1 MPSSKPNIE
10 NYDSAADSD
19 IALDNE
25 QEPPAA
31 KKQKIVK
38 KNPVTKDEIIER
50 VKKGAQ
56 QKEKLQVKIK
66 TIETRLMM
74 AKTQEM
80 KLDCETLRNEMLLK
94 DMGN

>member
-1 MPSSKPNIE
+1 MPTSKPNIE

-25 QEPPAA
+25 QEPPVA

>member
-1 MPSSKPNIE
+1 MPSSKPNME

-31 KKQKIVK
+31 KKQKIAK
-38 KNPVTKDEIIER
+38 KNPVTKDEIVER
-50 VKKGAQ
+50 IKKGAQ
-56 QKEKLQVKIK
+56 QKEKVQVKIK

-94 DMGN
+94 DMGI